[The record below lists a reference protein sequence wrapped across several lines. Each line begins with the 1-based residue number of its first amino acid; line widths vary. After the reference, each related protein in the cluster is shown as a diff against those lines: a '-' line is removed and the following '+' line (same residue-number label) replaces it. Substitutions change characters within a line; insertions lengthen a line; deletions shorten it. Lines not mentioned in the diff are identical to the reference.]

1 MYNIYE
7 EKEFLSLKMFSFIGH
22 GYDLASFQCYLY
34 NRDMFF
40 KTFYWTAKMFQN
52 FVYIWRIM
60 KNEITNFQLICI
72 CLYLNICF
80 RAEDENMLMINDA

>member
-34 NRDMFF
+34 NRDMFL
-40 KTFYWTAKMFQN
+40 KTFYWTENILVQ
-52 FVYIWRIM
+52 RIM

-80 RAEDENMLMINDA
+80 SAEDENMLMINDA

>member
-40 KTFYWTAKMFQN
+40 KTFYWTEKYFSISFIYGVLWRMKSQISNWFAY
-52 FVYIWRIM
+52 VY
-60 KNEITNFQLICI
+60 T
-72 CLYLNICF
+72 
-80 RAEDENMLMINDA
+80 

>member
-7 EKEFLSLKMFSFIGH
+7 EKEFLSLKMFPFIGH

-52 FVYIWRIM
+52 FVYIGNSVLWRM
-60 KNEITNFQLICI
+60 KSQIFNWFAYVYT
-72 CLYLNICF
+72 
-80 RAEDENMLMINDA
+80 

>member
-52 FVYIWRIM
+52 F
-60 KNEITNFQLICI
+60 F
-72 CLYLNICF
+72 LYTAWYEEWNHKFSIDLHMFIPKY
-80 RAEDENMLMINDA
+80 LL

>member
-52 FVYIWRIM
+52 FVYIG
-60 KNEITNFQLICI
+60 NVQL
-72 CLYLNICF
+72 LF
-80 RAEDENMLMINDA
+80 SQ

>member
-1 MYNIYE
+1 MMHDEDRIMYNIYE

-40 KTFYWTAKMFQN
+40 KVFY
-52 FVYIWRIM
+52 
-60 KNEITNFQLICI
+60 
-72 CLYLNICF
+72 
-80 RAEDENMLMINDA
+80 

>member
-1 MYNIYE
+1 MSRNKIKDAKKFETYDFGWLMMHDEDRIMYNIYE

-40 KTFYWTAKMFQN
+40 KTFY
-52 FVYIWRIM
+52 
-60 KNEITNFQLICI
+60 
-72 CLYLNICF
+72 
-80 RAEDENMLMINDA
+80 

>member
-40 KTFYWTAKMFQN
+40 KTFYWTAKIFQN
-52 FVYIWRIM
+52 FVYIRTAYYEEWNHKFPIDLHM
-60 KNEITNFQLICI
+60 FIPKYFL
-72 CLYLNICF
+72 
-80 RAEDENMLMINDA
+80 

>member
-40 KTFYWTAKMFQN
+40 KTFYWTAKIFQD
-52 FVYIWRIM
+52 FVYIARVHLVKTVYYEEWNHKFPIDSHM
-60 KNEITNFQLICI
+60 FITK
-72 CLYLNICF
+72 YLP
-80 RAEDENMLMINDA
+80 

>member
-34 NRDMFF
+34 NRDMFSKPF
-40 KTFYWTAKMFQN
+40 TELQKYFRILFTYSVLWRMKSQISNWFAY
-52 FVYIWRIM
+52 VY
-60 KNEITNFQLICI
+60 T
-72 CLYLNICF
+72 
-80 RAEDENMLMINDA
+80 

>member
-22 GYDLASFQCYLY
+22 GYDLASFQCYSY

-40 KTFYWTAKMFQN
+40 KTFCKLCSCLGSLFIENPYQSNCWFKSN
-52 FVYIWRIM
+52 IDH
-60 KNEITNFQLICI
+60 NSTNLG
-72 CLYLNICF
+72 NKV
-80 RAEDENMLMINDA
+80 

>member
-40 KTFYWTAKMFQN
+40 KTFTARNNILAF
-52 FVYIWRIM
+52 
-60 KNEITNFQLICI
+60 
-72 CLYLNICF
+72 CLYTAYYEEWNHKFPIDLHMFIPKY
-80 RAEDENMLMINDA
+80 LL

>member
-52 FVYIWRIM
+52 SAYYEEWNHKFPIDLHMFIP
-60 KNEITNFQLICI
+60 K
-72 CLYLNICF
+72 YL
-80 RAEDENMLMINDA
+80 L

>member
-1 MYNIYE
+1 MMHDEDRIMYNIYE

-40 KTFYWTAKMFQN
+40 QSLLLNWKNILGFGWAAYYEEWNPKVSIDLHMF
-52 FVYIWRIM
+52 IP
-60 KNEITNFQLICI
+60 K
-72 CLYLNICF
+72 YLP
-80 RAEDENMLMINDA
+80 